1 MVADAKITEFKSIIN
16 DASISDANTE
26 NLFDAAANT
35 YNIFGCGVPIMTG
48 TAGGKVV
55 TYTSAQKGAVFQG
68 ARILYVSFYKNAA
81 NTPSTGVGSL
91 SLTSADL
98 MSNSGIWNM
107 LKDIAAELK
116 AQSATYPGIA
126 FHVAHSTS

>member
-1 MVADAKITEFKSIIN
+1 MVADAKITEFKSVIN
-16 DASISDANTE
+16 DSSITDANTE

-48 TAGGKVV
+48 ASGAKVV

-81 NTPSTGVGSL
+81 NIPSVGFGILSL
-91 SLTSADL
+91 SAADL

-107 LKDIAAELK
+107 LKDIATELK

>member
-1 MVADAKITEFKSIIN
+1 MVADAKITEFKAVIN

-48 TAGGKVV
+48 AAGAKVV

-68 ARILYVSFYKNAA
+68 ARILYVSFYKNAS
-81 NTPSTGVGSL
+81 NNPSFGLGSL
-91 SLTSADL
+91 SLSNADL
-98 MSNSGIWNM
+98 MSNSSTWGM

-116 AQSATYPGIA
+116 GQTATYPGIA
-126 FHVAHSTS
+126 FHVAHATS